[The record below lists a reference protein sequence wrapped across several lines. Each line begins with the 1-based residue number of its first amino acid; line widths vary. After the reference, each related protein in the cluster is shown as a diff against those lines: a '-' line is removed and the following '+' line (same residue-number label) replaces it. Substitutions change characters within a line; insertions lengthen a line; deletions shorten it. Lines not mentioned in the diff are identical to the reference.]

1 MDKLIKILK
10 DINPDIDYENEKAL
24 IDDGFFDS
32 LEIMSIVMD
41 ISENLHV
48 EIDADDV
55 TADNFNSVE
64 SMWKL
69 ISKYKEY

>member
-1 MDKLIKILK
+1 
-10 DINPDIDYENEKAL
+10 
-24 IDDGFFDS
+24 
-32 LEIMSIVMD
+32 MSIVMD